1 MFDFSYLAEPLAA
14 QPMFGIALTLFAY
27 AFGVWLSR
35 RVKTPLVNP
44 MLVALV
50 LVIAVLLLFRI
61 PYASY
66 ESGGAVTARLRRV
79 TVPPVRSFVPFWHAP
94 TDIMQTIISQ
104 RRFPLPILTAA
115 AGRFLI
121 SLSVMKTA
129 ISTAMRTARSAP
141 MTM

>member
-50 LVIAVLLLFRI
+50 L
-61 PYASY
+61 
-66 ESGGAVTARLRRV
+66 
-79 TVPPVRSFVPFWHAP
+79 
-94 TDIMQTIISQ
+94 
-104 RRFPLPILTAA
+104 
-115 AGRFLI
+115 
-121 SLSVMKTA
+121 
-129 ISTAMRTARSAP
+129 
-141 MTM
+141 